1 MIKNK
6 IRILRAKIENKIFEV
21 YFKAFRKAMYAK
33 ILRPED
39 YKQHYQVSLWYTE
52 NYQIIKGAK

>member
-1 MIKNK
+1 MKK
-6 IRILRAKIENKIFEV
+6 KLRVLKAKLENKVFEV

-33 ILRPED
+33 TLKPED

-52 NYQIIKGAK
+52 NYQIIKGGK